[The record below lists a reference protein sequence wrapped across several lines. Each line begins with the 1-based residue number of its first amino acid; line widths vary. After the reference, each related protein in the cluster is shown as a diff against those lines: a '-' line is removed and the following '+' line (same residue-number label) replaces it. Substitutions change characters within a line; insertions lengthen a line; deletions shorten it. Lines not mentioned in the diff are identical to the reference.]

1 MVKLKFKV
9 ASPEQIAEWIFNEF
23 RQAIIGNPEGVA
35 GQLIF
40 INFSDETKQKIR
52 MNSQLTYEL
61 KKR

>member
-1 MVKLKFKV
+1 MKIKFELAK
-9 ASPEQIAEWIFNEF
+9 PEQIAEWIFNEF

-40 INFSDETKQKIR
+40 IDFPAEIKDKIR
-52 MNSQLTYEL
+52 LNAQLTDEL